1 MNMLQMQ
8 VKNATLMLIIYWKME
23 NRTGIHIR
31 DVCMRRILEIRR
43 EPLYFIVYL
52 YTLEKLE

>member
-1 MNMLQMQ
+1 
-8 VKNATLMLIIYWKME
+8 ME